1 MYLVFVNRKLK
12 YFIWDITDKAK
23 LKKLIIKSLFGT
35 ATSITGVVV
44 LKDFGLT
51 LFAIAGNFGPIF
63 TVILSFILLR
73 DRVQKEDMLLLVIVL
88 SGLAVK
94 FSHPETAKHHDV
106 HADASVLD
114 YIFLGYIPLGIA
126 ASNILLRKMKGLH
139 FVQLNIYKIM
149 IALVIAVSICFIT

>member
-1 MYLVFVNRKLK
+1 
-12 YFIWDITDKAK
+12 

-35 ATSITGVVV
+35 ATSITGTVV
-44 LKDFGLT
+44 LKKFGLT
-51 LFAIAGNFGPIF
+51 LFAVVGDFGPIL
-63 TVILSFILLR
+63 TVVFSYFLLK
-73 DRVQKEDMLLLVIVL
+73 DKIKGEDKLLFVIIV